1 MTHRSPRW
9 TPAST
14 NRKTTNASPTWAI
27 HIAIL
32 FLCVSAFALPAW
44 SQCGD
49 DPGNDDFAHA
59 TPYEG
64 FLIFPDIDCPGD
76 LDMYEFI
83 AWSPGNYKF
92 EFFSNSSIVWTFYN
106 ASHVQQGAYSN
117 TQAKVFTLAEN
128 EHLFIAVKGYDV
140 WDTGEYLL
148 GLRGMPCDPPTGDP
162 GDDTFDTA
170 TVLSSCG
177 STRTAIH
184 CDDDL
189 DFYRFTAPS
198 SGAYTFNVLTEH
210 HYYLTLYDANR
221 NVISQTSDSPLSKT
235 MVANEVVFLR
245 MARHEN
251 ATGFMYTL
259 EIAGCSGGDCGDDP
273 GNNDTASATDLG
285 SQCGITSAQIDCE
298 GDYDYYRFTAPSS
311 GSYNMYT
318 AGGTDTYLTLSDHNG
333 TPLTWDDDSAQDTNA
348 SVVYTLTQG
357 STYFIAVNEFG
368 DNATGSYHL
377 YISGCQTGCGDDP
390 DNDEIG
396 TATSMPSCGT
406 TQARIDCATDADWY
420 VFQAPANATYTWSI
434 TPTNTAGML
443 LVASDGTSEIDAGQ
457 NSVSATII
465 QGDFV
470 YLDVSASDGTSI
482 FNYTLTLSGCPSGG
496 CGDDPGNNDTASAT
510 DIGNQCGTTAG
521 RIDCMGDQDFY
532 QFFAPKSGLFIFE
545 TTGSTNTYLRLYLDN
560 GGFLTQDDNSGDGD
574 NARMEWGLIS
584 GRTYYIAVHVYDNDE
599 TGDYDLIVSGCS
611 GGDCGDDPGND
622 DFNTATDLGSQCG
635 TQSARIDCLQDMDVY
650 RFAAPSSGGFDIYT
664 TGNVDTV
671 VTLYDDNR
679 TVLILDNDSGQGT
692 NGSIHSSL
700 DQGSTYFIS
709 VTNFAGSGTGP
720 YDLVVSGCQGGGC
733 GDDPGDDDIASATDL
748 GTQCGS
754 TQAAFDCTGDVD
766 VYRFTP
772 PVTADFT
779 IETTGSSDTLMS
791 LKDHQG
797 AVITSDD
804 DSGTDHNARIVH
816 NLIQGTTYFVEISEY
831 NNDDTGDYTLVISGC
846 SGGGC
851 GDDPGNDSMNTATNL
866 GSSCGSTQA
875 AIDCSGDEDFYYFTT
890 PNAGLFSFAAGAGAA
905 DLDLMDPTGTV
916 VDSDTFSVETNL
928 AQGQTI
934 YLRISSF
941 AMGNTF
947 NYTLTIGGCSSSGC
961 GNDPGNDD
969 IASATDLGTQCGST
983 QAAFDCTGDVDVY
996 RFTSP
1001 VTADF
1006 TIETTGPSDT
1016 LILLTDH
1023 QGAVFA
1029 SDDDSGTNQ
1038 NARIVHNLVQGTAY
1052 FIEIREYHN
1061 DDTGDYTL
1069 NIAGC
1074 DGPVPIDFNY
1084 IVTTVA
1090 KLAGAS
1096 GTNWASDLVV
1106 LNTGQAAALVTVSM
1120 WKRDQANPN
1129 PAEASITLTS
1139 GALWKQP
1146 DVLLNLFGITS
1157 GAATLHIH
1165 SDQPLAIA
1173 SRTFNDT
1180 GAGTYGQFI
1189 AGVAEETAVQLWETA
1204 VLADLRENNDFRT
1217 NLGLVNPTSAQIT
1230 VVGTFF
1236 DSDGASLGAR
1246 NFTVP
1251 AFGYVQFNH
1260 VLTPQVT
1267 GAATG
1272 VWMTLT
1278 SADGPFFP
1286 FSSVVDNYSGDPVY
1300 KPGRVPSSVA
1310 EDLLLSGLAKLQG
1323 EAGTNWLS
1331 DVTILNP
1338 GSTDQSVN
1346 CALWE
1351 RDADNSSA
1359 ALRTIEVKAG
1369 DLVNLNDVMANLFG
1383 HQEGAAALVLP
1394 DVNGLIADCRTYN
1407 QVATGSF
1414 GQYIPSMTL
1423 GQAVFSDRIGHL
1435 VMIAETAQARTNLGL
1450 VNIQN
1455 TPADIELRLFDASG
1469 AQIGQ
1474 TKTINLPASGVKQ
1487 INRIVRQ
1494 FTGQNIAAASLELR
1508 IAPSTPLGWV
1518 HAYASVVDQITGDPI
1533 FETVNVSEVTVD

>member
-1 MTHRSPRW
+1 MNRETSRTSP
-9 TPAST
+9 S
-14 NRKTTNASPTWAI
+14 WAV
-27 HIAIL
+27 HIAVL
-32 FLCVSAFALPAW
+32 FLFVSAFALPVW

-49 DPGNDDFAHA
+49 DPGNDGFDQA

-64 FLIFPDIDCPGD
+64 FVLVKSIDCPGD
-76 LDMYEFI
+76 LDMYEFT

-92 EFFSNSSIVWTFYN
+92 RLYSNSAIVWTFYD
-106 ASHVQQGAYSN
+106 ASHFQQGAYSN
-117 TQAKVFTLAEN
+117 AQERVFTLAEN
-128 EHLFIAVKGYDV
+128 EHLFIAVKGFNNY
-140 WDTGEYLL
+140 DTGEYTL
-148 GLRGMPCDPPTGDP
+148 GFSGMPCSPPTGDP
-162 GDDTFDTA
+162 GDDSFDTA

-177 STRTAIH
+177 ATRTAIH

-189 DFYRFTAPS
+189 DFYRFTSPVNADI
-198 SGAYTFNVLTEH
+198 TFTVVTENY
-210 HYYLTLYDANR
+210 YYLTLYDANR
-221 NVISQTSDSPLSKT
+221 NVISQTSDSPLNRT
-235 MVANEVVFLR
+235 MSANETVFLR
-245 MARHEN
+245 MARN
-251 ATGFMYTL
+251 VISSGFIYTL
-259 EIAGCSGGDCGDDP
+259 EITGCSGGDCGDDP

-285 SQCGITSAQIDCE
+285 SQCGVTSAQIDCE

-318 AGGTDTYLTLSDHNG
+318 AGGTDTYITLYDHNG
-333 TPLTWDDDSAQDTNA
+333 TPLTSDDDSAQDTNA
-348 SVVYTLTQG
+348 SIVYTLSQG

-368 DNATGSYHL
+368 DNGTGSYHL
-377 YISGCQTGCGDDP
+377 YVSGCQTGCGDDP
-390 DNDEIG
+390 DNDDSG
-396 TATSMPSCGT
+396 SATPILQCGP
-406 TQARIDCATDADWY
+406 IEGGMDCAGDSDWY
-420 VFQAPANATYTWSI
+420 GFQATHDSTYTWTMS
-434 TPTNTAGML
+434 PTNRAGMIL
-443 LVASDGTSEIDAGQ
+443 YASDGVTEIDAGQ
-457 NSVSATII
+457 NSISTSILQGGTVYVAVSAANT
-465 QGDFV
+465 
-470 YLDVSASDGTSI
+470 LDTFD
-482 FNYTLTLSGCPSGG
+482 YTMTMTGCPCAG
-496 CGDDPGNNDTASAT
+496 DPGN
-510 DIGNQCGTTAG
+510 G
-521 RIDCMGDQDFY
+521 
-532 QFFAPKSGLFIFE
+532 
-545 TTGSTNTYLRLYLDN
+545 
-560 GGFLTQDDNSGDGD
+560 
-574 NARMEWGLIS
+574 
-584 GRTYYIAVHVYDNDE
+584 
-599 TGDYDLIVSGCS
+599 
-611 GGDCGDDPGND
+611 

-635 TQSARIDCLQDMDVY
+635 THSAGIDCLQDKDVY

-671 VTLYDDNR
+671 VTLYNDNR
-679 TVLILDNDSGQGT
+679 TVLISDNDSGQGT
-692 NGSIHSSL
+692 NGSIHYSL

-733 GDDPGDDDIASATDL
+733 GDDPGNDDIASATDL

-875 AIDCSGDEDFYYFTT
+875 AIDCSGDEDYYYFTAPT
-890 PNAGLFSFAAGAGAA
+890 AGLFSFTAGAGEA
-905 DLDLMDPTGTV
+905 DLDLMDPAGTV

-928 AQGQTI
+928 AQGQLI
-934 YLRISSF
+934 LLRISAF
-941 AMGNTF
+941 APGNTF
-947 NYTLTIGGCSSSGC
+947 NYTLTIGGCGSGDC
-961 GNDPGNDD
+961 GDDPGNDD
-969 IASATDLGTQCGST
+969 IASATDLGSQCGST
-983 QAAFDCTGDVDVY
+983 QAAFNCTGDVDVY
-996 RFTSP
+996 SFTAP

-1052 FIEIREYHN
+1052 FIEVSEYHN

-1074 DGPVPIDFNY
+1074 GGPAPSEFNY

-1090 KLAGAS
+1090 KVAGAS

-1129 PAEASITLTS
+1129 PAVASITLTS

-1204 VLADLRENNDFRT
+1204 VLAGLTENNDFRT
-1217 NLGLVNPTSAQIT
+1217 NLGLVNPTSGQIT
-1230 VVGTFF
+1230 IVGTFF
-1236 DSDGASLGAR
+1236 DSDGVSLGSR
-1246 NFTVP
+1246 DFTVP
-1251 AFGYVQFNH
+1251 AFGYIQVNH
-1260 VLTPQVT
+1260 VMTPQAAGAIT
-1267 GAATG
+1267 GA
-1272 VWMTLT
+1272 WMTLT
-1278 SADGPFFP
+1278 SSGGIFFP
-1286 FSSVVDNYSGDPVY
+1286 FSSVVDNHSGDPVY

-1338 GSTDQSVN
+1338 GTTDQSVN

-1351 RDADNSSA
+1351 RDADNSA
-1359 ALRTIEVKAG
+1359 AAQRTFEVKAG
-1369 DLVNLNDVMANLFG
+1369 NLVNLNDVMANLFG
-1383 HQEGAAALVLP
+1383 HQEGAAALVLT
-1394 DVNGLIADCRTYN
+1394 DTTGLVADCRTYN
-1407 QVATGSF
+1407 QVATGTF
-1414 GQYIPSMTL
+1414 GQFIPSMAL
-1423 GQAVFSDRIGHL
+1423 GQAVFSDRVGHL

-1455 TPADIELRLFDASG
+1455 SPADIELRLFDASG
-1469 AQIGQ
+1469 TQIGQ
-1474 TKTINLPASGVKQ
+1474 TKTINLPAFGVKQ
-1487 INRIVRQ
+1487 INRVVRQ
-1494 FTGQNIAAASLELR
+1494 FTSQNTATASLELR
-1508 IAPSTPLGWV
+1508 MAPSTALGWV
-1518 HAYASVVDQITGDPI
+1518 HAYASVVDQNTGDPI
-1533 FETVNVSEVTVD
+1533 FETVNVSAGESR